1 MDEGVLPNMEGK
13 MFSDGSDDESDG
25 NKESEDGVPPRA
37 EKSMDNTSTSDGE
50 LQPSKPI
57 TYSSHKGNENANE
70 DLNESAVFDPLDDKD
85 DDEPLPRF
93 KKVEDSR

>member
-1 MDEGVLPNMEGK
+1 
-13 MFSDGSDDESDG
+13 MFSDVRDDDESDR
-25 NKESEDGVPPRA
+25 NKEFGDGVPPRA
-37 EKSMDNTSTSDGE
+37 EKSMDNTSASDGE

-57 TYSSHKGNENANE
+57 SDSSNKGNEHANE
-70 DLNESAVFDPLDDKD
+70 DLNESAVFDLLDDKD